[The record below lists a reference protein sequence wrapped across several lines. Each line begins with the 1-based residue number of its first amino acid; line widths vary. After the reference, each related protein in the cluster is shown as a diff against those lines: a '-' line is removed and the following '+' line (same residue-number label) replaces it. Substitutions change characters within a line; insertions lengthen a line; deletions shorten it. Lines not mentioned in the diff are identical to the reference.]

1 MIAENGKC
9 KDCGAKR
16 IVKQD
21 LCKRCRRFGINQ
33 AVQKV
38 LA

>member
-16 IVKQD
+16 IVKKD
-21 LCKRCRRFGINQ
+21 LCKRCRKNGNGNHQ
-33 AVQKV
+33 
-38 LA
+38 